1 LQTKFGAFYENILIS
16 FGLSDFDPMN
26 IDAADYVTVGTT
38 YYSSGFI
45 FGWEQEKE
53 APPKKTLFK
62 A

>member
-45 FGWEQEKE
+45 FGWGQEK
-53 APPKKTLFK
+53 
-62 A
+62 